1 MVHLA
6 YIMYVPGLAV
16 ESLPER
22 EHIVRLRCNADS
34 VLGTT
39 AYVISRTGLDTLL
52 AEHRRTGYVD
62 AIPNMMARLFP
73 DTRFAAYPMPLH
85 RAAKV
90 KSLVNG
96 QLDALRSLIFQ
107 PQVYTQ
113 WERALVAT
121 GLSTN
126 VLFPALCVALLLGAT
141 LGLRETADAVL
152 AAARGEAVN
161 LVLPVLSA
169 ILSGACLVVLGYGL
183 ALAPK
188 PQTAEPEPESR

>member
-1 MVHLA
+1 
-6 YIMYVPGLAV
+6 MYVPGLSV
-16 ESLPER
+16 ETLPAQD
-22 EHIVRLRCNADS
+22 HVVRLQCNADS

-39 AYVISRTGLDTLL
+39 AYVISRQGLETLL

-73 DTRFAAYPMPLH
+73 NTRYAAYPMPLH

-113 WERALVAT
+113 WEKLLVAT

-126 VLFPALCVALLLGAT
+126 VLFPALLLGVLLGAIA
-141 LGLRETADAVL
+141 GFSETVSAIL
-152 AAARGEAVN
+152 AAFRGEDVN

-169 ILSGACLVVLGYGL
+169 LISGACLVVLGYGL
-183 ALAPK
+183 ALAPQ
-188 PQTAEPEPESR
+188 PETAKEKA